1 MSVDFF
7 IVDEG
12 NQESLLQKHLE
23 IFIPQNNSK
32 AFLFLNCVFV
42 SETMF
47 PGLSNF
53 EIMARN

>member
-1 MSVDFF
+1 
-7 IVDEG
+7 
-12 NQESLLQKHLE
+12 
-23 IFIPQNNSK
+23 
-32 AFLFLNCVFV
+32 LFLNCVFV